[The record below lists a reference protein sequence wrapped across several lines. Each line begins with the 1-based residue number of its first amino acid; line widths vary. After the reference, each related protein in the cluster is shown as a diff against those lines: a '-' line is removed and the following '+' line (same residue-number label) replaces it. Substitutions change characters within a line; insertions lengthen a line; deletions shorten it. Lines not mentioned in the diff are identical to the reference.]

1 MALPLGNTV
10 INCQDL
16 ELMTVFW
23 SRALGLRPGPVTEGG
38 AFRVLGGDHV
48 NNCCRSAVPPVTARD
63 QMHLHLYT
71 SDKAQ
76 EVERLVAL
84 GAICILSSGNPDD
97 DYDVLRDPEGN
108 NSVFASSP
116 SNPQGDGWR
125 QRPAQPTR
133 FRSACPRHRVVPTFW
148 RGVRC
153 PARSMRSRVG
163 RPPFSWPFGCLGS
176 REKAR
181 GVRVPLRATAAGP
194 GAGGAGARYLARQHR
209 WLRSAVPVRVGA
221 NEPHSGSQREH
232 PHLGLLQGEV
242 AKSGEP
248 C

>member
-97 DYDVLRDPEGN
+97 DYDVLRDPEG
-108 NSVFASSP
+108 SKFCS
-116 SNPQGDGWR
+116 
-125 QRPAQPTR
+125 
-133 FRSACPRHRVVPTFW
+133 CLVP
-148 RGVRC
+148 
-153 PARSMRSRVG
+153 
-163 RPPFSWPFGCLGS
+163 
-176 REKAR
+176 
-181 GVRVPLRATAAGP
+181 
-194 GAGGAGARYLARQHR
+194 
-209 WLRSAVPVRVGA
+209 
-221 NEPHSGSQREH
+221 EH
-232 PHLGLLQGEV
+232 PAG
-242 AKSGEP
+242 
-248 C
+248 